1 MTNKSKQKM
10 KKMNFLS
17 QPRVRVRKQTI
28 EKKNENILSVT
39 RGVYDPNIFKAFF
52 MAGGPGSGKS
62 YAVQLGIGQSQK
74 EVKLTAQGLRV
85 VNSDDVFEKYLK
97 DAKLDFKINRHNGSR

>member
-28 EKKNENILSVT
+28 EKKNENILS
-39 RGVYDPNIFKAFF
+39 
-52 MAGGPGSGKS
+52 
-62 YAVQLGIGQSQK
+62 QLVLYSI
-74 EVKLTAQGLRV
+74 LMTM
-85 VNSDDVFEKYLK
+85 
-97 DAKLDFKINRHNGSR
+97 

>member
-17 QPRVRVRKQTI
+17 KPRLRVRKQTI

-39 RGVYDPNIFKAFF
+39 RG
-52 MAGGPGSGKS
+52 S
-62 YAVQLGIGQSQK
+62 
-74 EVKLTAQGLRV
+74 LRPQH
-85 VNSDDVFEKYLK
+85 
-97 DAKLDFKINRHNGSR
+97 I

>member
-1 MTNKSKQKM
+1 M

-39 RGVYDPNIFKAFF
+39 RG
-52 MAGGPGSGKS
+52 S
-62 YAVQLGIGQSQK
+62 
-74 EVKLTAQGLRV
+74 LRPQH
-85 VNSDDVFEKYLK
+85 
-97 DAKLDFKINRHNGSR
+97 I

>member
-17 QPRVRVRKQTI
+17 QPRVKVRKQTI

-39 RGVYDPNIFKAFF
+39 RG
-52 MAGGPGSGKS
+52 S
-62 YAVQLGIGQSQK
+62 
-74 EVKLTAQGLRV
+74 LRPQH
-85 VNSDDVFEKYLK
+85 
-97 DAKLDFKINRHNGSR
+97 I

>member
-28 EKKNENILSVT
+28 EKKNENILPVT
-39 RGVYDPNIFKAFF
+39 RG
-52 MAGGPGSGKS
+52 S
-62 YAVQLGIGQSQK
+62 
-74 EVKLTAQGLRV
+74 LRPQH
-85 VNSDDVFEKYLK
+85 
-97 DAKLDFKINRHNGSR
+97 I

>member
-1 MTNKSKQKM
+1 MVEQKPQQHNIKEVNYSKYFYHVKLTNFIWSVDMTNKSKQKM

-39 RGVYDPNIFKAFF
+39 RGVYDPNIFKVTF
-52 MAGGPGSGKS
+52 
-62 YAVQLGIGQSQK
+62 LWIR
-74 EVKLTAQGLRV
+74 RV
-85 VNSDDVFEKYLK
+85 SVW
-97 DAKLDFKINRHNGSR
+97 

>member
-1 MTNKSKQKM
+1 M
-10 KKMNFLS
+10 KTFYQLL
-17 QPRVRVRKQTI
+17 
-28 EKKNENILSVT
+28 E
-39 RGVYDPNIFKAFF
+39 GVYDPNIFKAFF
-52 MAGGPGSGKS
+52 MDISEGSGKS

-97 DAKLDFKINRHNGSR
+97 DAKLDFKMQTVTYTKVKKEIH

>member
-28 EKKNENILSVT
+28 EKKMKTFYQLLE
-39 RGVYDPNIFKAFF
+39 GVYDPNIF
-52 MAGGPGSGKS
+52 
-62 YAVQLGIGQSQK
+62 
-74 EVKLTAQGLRV
+74 
-85 VNSDDVFEKYLK
+85 
-97 DAKLDFKINRHNGSR
+97 

>member
-28 EKKNENILSVT
+28 EKK
-39 RGVYDPNIFKAFF
+39 K
-52 MAGGPGSGKS
+52 
-62 YAVQLGIGQSQK
+62 
-74 EVKLTAQGLRV
+74 
-85 VNSDDVFEKYLK
+85 
-97 DAKLDFKINRHNGSR
+97 

>member
-39 RGVYDPNIFKAFF
+39 RG
-52 MAGGPGSGKS
+52 S
-62 YAVQLGIGQSQK
+62 
-74 EVKLTAQGLRV
+74 LRP
-85 VNSDDVFEKYLK
+85 LH
-97 DAKLDFKINRHNGSR
+97 I